1 MDKYGKQ
8 FYSASIAEEFG
19 IFRKN
24 LVDLETVLTRLN
36 FSVHRCFLI
45 VSLCKA

>member
-8 FYSASIAEEFG
+8 FYSASIAKEFR

-24 LVDLETVLTRLN
+24 LVDLQTVLTRLN
-36 FSVHRCFLI
+36 FSVYRCFLI